1 MTTLAAFGQ
10 DRRMRVT
17 KSVSSVSRWLL
28 ADRWLLAVIAT
39 SLVAAGLFAASAI
52 ARHRS
57 YNSMAMDF
65 AFFDQIIWNTSEGR
79 WFETSF
85 VPYNFNGQHVE
96 PILLLFAALYR
107 LTPAPEWMLV
117 IQAVAVGAAAVAL
130 YLLTRERLRRGW
142 LAALVAAS
150 FLLSPTLHSA
160 LVFDYH
166 SEVMASLFV
175 FSGLALLFR
184 GRSRPGLA
192 LLLCTLLLK
201 EDAALLLLGLA
212 LPLWL
217 VSFQRQAAIVAG
229 AGLFWIVVVVALVM
243 PAIRGGESDL
253 DARYAHVG
261 SGASGIAGGIL
272 ADPAG
277 AASFASGRKQLTAIV
292 ELLLT
297 QGGLPLA
304 APLVLVSALPVATL
318 QFLSSHPP
326 QQALRLQYGVQVLPL
341 VMFATVEGLRRI
353 ERVRFKSELL
363 VRLSAAALLCG
374 IIVGVPKPELRALPD
389 HLSAYSTGMS
399 QQAAIEGAF
408 RRIPDDAGV
417 SAQSGLVAHL
427 SQRERIWEFPV
438 LGDAEYVILDLDGP
452 VAKPYWSVYD
462 DEVAALP
469 ERGYRLVWQERTVRI
484 YQKEAP

>member
-1 MTTLAAFGQ
+1 
-10 DRRMRVT
+10 MRAT
-17 KSVSSVSRWLL
+17 KSVASLSGWLL

-39 SLVAAGLFAASAI
+39 SSVAAGLFAGFAI
-52 ARHRS
+52 ARHRT

-65 AFFDQIIWNTSEGR
+65 AFFDQIVWNTSEGR

-107 LTPAPEWMLV
+107 LTPAPEWLLV
-117 IQAVAVGAAAVAL
+117 IQAVAVGSAAVAL
-130 YLLTRERLRRGW
+130 YLLARERLRRGW
-142 LAALVAAS
+142 LAALVAGS

-184 GRSRPGLA
+184 GRSRAGLA

-217 VSFQRQAAIVAG
+217 ASFRRQAANVAG

-253 DARYAHVG
+253 DARYAHLG

-272 ADPAG
+272 EDPAG
-277 AASFASGRKQLTAIV
+277 AASYATGRRQLTATV
-292 ELLLT
+292 KFLLT

-304 APLVLVSALPVATL
+304 APLVLASALPVATL
-318 QFLSSHPP
+318 QFLSNHPP

-341 VMFATVEGLRRI
+341 ILFATVEGLRRI
-353 ERVRFKSELL
+353 ERLRSRSDLL
-363 VRLSAAALLCG
+363 IRMAAVALVCG
-374 IIVGVPKPELRALPD
+374 MVAGVARPELRALPN
-389 HLSAYSTGMS
+389 HLDAYSTGMS
-399 QQAAIEGAF
+399 QQVAIERAF
-408 RRIPDDAGV
+408 LRIPPEAGV
-417 SAQSGLVAHL
+417 SAQSGLAAHL

-438 LGDAEYVILDLDGP
+438 LADAEYVVLDLDGA
-452 VAKPYWSVYD
+452 VARPYWDVYD
-462 DEVAALP
+462 ADVAALLDH
-469 ERGYRLVWQERTVRI
+469 GYRLVWQERTVRV
-484 YQKEAP
+484 YQKELP